1 MGGKMEDRLL
11 RLKEVLEI
19 IPVSRATWYRGV
31 WAGFY
36 PQPKKHGRSSLWRMS
51 DLQKLIVEN
60 QENRTKPAS
69 SGIAP

>member
-1 MGGKMEDRLL
+1 MEDRLL
-11 RLKEVLEI
+11 RLKEVFEI
-19 IPVSRATWYRGV
+19 IPMSRATWYRGV

-51 DLQKLIVEN
+51 DLQKLIIGN
-60 QENRTKPAS
+60 QENRTMPAL